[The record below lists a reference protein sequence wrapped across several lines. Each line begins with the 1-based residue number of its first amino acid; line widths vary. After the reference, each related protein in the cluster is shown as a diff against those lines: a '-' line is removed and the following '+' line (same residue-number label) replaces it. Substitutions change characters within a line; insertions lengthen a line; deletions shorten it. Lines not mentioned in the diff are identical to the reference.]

1 MEFPYHSVIRPFS
14 YFVILSIA
22 KNDKMKKK
30 ERMTFFFVSV
40 SCILAGN
47 ELVLQKFQLP

>member
-1 MEFPYHSVIRPFS
+1 MEFPYHSVIRPFL
-14 YFVILSIA
+14 FVILSIA
-22 KNDKMKKK
+22 KNDTMKRK

-47 ELVLQKFQLP
+47 ELVLQKFQLL